1 MKFIFHLLPDHA
13 SSLQKMKDKL
23 HPGAIYLLHAESET
37 NAAVLGDFIDA
48 VRAAGY
54 GFKNF

>member
-1 MKFIFHLLPDHA
+1 
-13 SSLQKMKDKL
+13 MKDKL

-48 VRAAGY
+48 VSAAGY
-54 GFKNF
+54 GFKIF

>member
-1 MKFIFHLLPDHA
+1 MIMM
-13 SSLQKMKDKL
+13 SITSRKMKDKL